1 MAIFAMIPKAWA
13 LDTIILNV
21 NGLTGKPWKIQGVQL
36 ALSNIEQGLPE
47 LILRLD
53 RVFLP
58 KPFQHV
64 QLINIRCR
72 KFSWQTSQLSCQ
84 QGRVRL
90 KLAQRISDE
99 FTVSFQIKR
108 HKKLEMQLAG
118 KDIPVQL
125 LQQVLAQPMTLT
137 QGKFDLNIK
146 ASGNQDALEIV
157 DLDIQVHNL
166 TGQSQNGLLA
176 SEKLN
181 LNLNFSALN
190 KQGKWYWQTKLNT
203 RQGALYIDPVYLDV
217 QDKNLKFYAKGNFD
231 DEQAYLT
238 QLDFVHADIVRLRLN
253 GNVQLLP
260 KQVVTKLS
268 GKLETKHLEQTTAVY
283 LMPFLEATSFE
294 GFSLAGQM
302 SADFVANKKRLT
314 EVNVQLNNLSISDQ
328 QKRLKLSGA
337 QGDLVWA
344 DDEAFKQTSHLG
356 WQELV
361 VKGLP
366 FDQGDLDFFIKQK
379 QLEVQHSTIPLL
391 GGELLIKHFYFQVR
405 QQDDPDVEF
414 EGEIQQLSLQRL
426 TDALGWEPMV
436 GDISGEIPGV
446 VFKDKKLT
454 VAGEIKI
461 NLFDGE
467 VRINN
472 LASSGLFTD
481 FAQFYSDIE
490 IDKLDLD
497 LLTRKFSF
505 GSIEGRLSGFIRG
518 LYMENW
524 QPVGF
529 HAWLGSSED
538 DDGNHRISQKAVENI
553 ASIGGGGA
561 ADVISKGFLRFF
573 DSFDYEQLGLGCYL
587 HNGVCQ
593 LMGVSAVEQGYY
605 IVKGGGLPR
614 IDVIGY
620 NPRVDWPVLISRLS
634 RVMGSNEMV
643 VE

>member
-1 MAIFAMIPKAWA
+1 MLPKAWA
-13 LDTIILNV
+13 LDTVLLNV
-21 NGLTGKPWKIQGVQL
+21 DGLKGKSWKIQGIHL

-53 RVFLP
+53 QVFLP

-64 QLINIRCR
+64 QLINIFCR

-84 QGRVRL
+84 QGRARL

-99 FTVSFQIKR
+99 FTVSFQITR

-118 KDIPVQL
+118 QGIPVQL
-125 LQQVLAQPMTLT
+125 LQQILPQPMALN
-137 QGKFDLNIK
+137 QGKIDLNMQ
-146 ASGNQDALEIV
+146 ASGNQEAFKTV

-166 TGQSQNGLLA
+166 TGQSLSGSLA
-176 SEKLN
+176 SDKLN
-181 LNLNFSALN
+181 LNLNVSALN
-190 KQGKWYWQTKLNT
+190 KQGKWHWQTKLQS

-217 QDKNLKFYAKGNFD
+217 QDKKLEFYARGNFD
-231 DEQAYLT
+231 GEQAYLT
-238 QLDFVHADIVRLRLN
+238 QLDFTHADIARLHLN
-253 GNVQLLP
+253 GDAQLLP
-260 KQVVTKLS
+260 QQAVTKLL
-268 GKLETKHLEQTTAVY
+268 GKLEINHLEQTAAVY
-283 LMPFLEATSFE
+283 LMPFLETTSFE
-294 GFSLAGQM
+294 GFSLTGQM
-302 SADFVANKKRLT
+302 DADFVVKDTRLT
-314 EVNVQLNNLSISDQ
+314 KVNVKLNRLSISDQ
-328 QKRLKLSGA
+328 QKRIKLSGA

-366 FDQGDLDFFIKQK
+366 FDQGGLDFFIKQK
-379 QLEVQHSTIPLL
+379 QLEVLHSTIPLL
-391 GGELLIKHFYFQVR
+391 GGELLIKHFYFQGR

-446 VFKDKKLT
+446 VLKNKKLT

-461 NLFDGE
+461 KLFDGE

-505 GSIEGRLSGFIRG
+505 GSIEGRLSGFIKG

-538 DDGNHRISQKAVENI
+538 DDSNHKISQKAVENI

-561 ADVISKGFLRFF
+561 ADVISKGFLSFF

-593 LMGVSAVEQGYY
+593 LMGVSAVDQGYY

-634 RVMGSNEMV
+634 RVMGSNDMI